1 MALSVPLS
9 RFTSRV
15 GGGSAFY
22 VRRPRV
28 MKISA
33 RDIQVFVAGALA
45 LLGTQALLQ
54 LPSYFFG
61 PAPASAWYDLLFYS
75 LSAALD
81 LLLGLA
87 VFFGRRWAIL
97 LTQIWLWLT
106 LALSIVS
113 AVRAVVV
120 SGPNKVLSYILLWTV
135 WSGLVISIA
144 LLLLI
149 HLSRSQRFQ
158 VDRTPNKSLQPTA
171 TAPSDLTEK

>member
-1 MALSVPLS
+1 MLGRL
-9 RFTSRV
+9 
-15 GGGSAFY
+15 
-22 VRRPRV
+22 RV

-45 LLGTQALLQ
+45 LLGARALLQ

-61 PAPASAWYDLLFYS
+61 PVHHAAWYDLLLYS
-75 LSAALD
+75 LSGALD

-97 LTQIWLWLT
+97 LTRIWLWLT
-106 LALSIVS
+106 LVLSIVT
-113 AVRAVVV
+113 AVHAAVVP
-120 SGPNKVLSYILLWTV
+120 GANKALSYILLWTV
-135 WSGLVISIA
+135 SSDLVIFIA

-158 VDRTPNKSLQPTA
+158 VNRTPNTEIGCKS
-171 TAPSDLTEK
+171 PSPK

>member
-1 MALSVPLS
+1 
-9 RFTSRV
+9 
-15 GGGSAFY
+15 
-22 VRRPRV
+22 

-61 PAPASAWYDLLFYS
+61 PVHDAAWHDLLFYS

-81 LLLGLA
+81 LVLGLA

-97 LTQIWLWLT
+97 LTQIWLSLT

-113 AVRAVVV
+113 AVRAVV
-120 SGPNKVLSYILLWTV
+120 SGTDKVLRYHLLWTV

-158 VDRTPNKSLQPTA
+158 VDRTPNKSRGCVKTPA
-171 TAPSDLTEK
+171 RRE

>member
-1 MALSVPLS
+1 
-9 RFTSRV
+9 
-15 GGGSAFY
+15 
-22 VRRPRV
+22 

-45 LLGTQALLQ
+45 LLGIQALLQ

-61 PAPASAWYDLLFYS
+61 PAHASAWYDLLVYS

-106 LALSIVS
+106 LALGIVS

-120 SGPNKVLSYILLWTV
+120 SGTAQALSYILLWTI
-135 WSGLVISIA
+135 WSGLVIFIA

-158 VDRTPNKSLQPTA
+158 VDRTPHKKPGA
-171 TAPSDLTEK
+171 

>member
-1 MALSVPLS
+1 
-9 RFTSRV
+9 
-15 GGGSAFY
+15 
-22 VRRPRV
+22 

-45 LLGTQALLQ
+45 LLGTQALFQ

-61 PAPASAWYDLLFYS
+61 PAHASAWYDLLVYS

-97 LTQIWLWLT
+97 LTEIWLWLT
-106 LALSIVS
+106 LAVSIVT
-113 AVRAVVV
+113 AVRAAVA
-120 SGPNKVLSYILLWTV
+120 SGTNKALSYILLWAV

-144 LLLLI
+144 LLFLI

-158 VDRTPNKSLQPTA
+158 GDRTDA
-171 TAPSDLTEK
+171 

>member
-1 MALSVPLS
+1 
-9 RFTSRV
+9 
-15 GGGSAFY
+15 
-22 VRRPRV
+22 

-106 LALSIVS
+106 LALSIVT
-113 AVRAVVV
+113 AVHAAVVP
-120 SGPNKVLSYILLWTV
+120 GTNKALSYILLWTV
-135 WSGLVISIA
+135 SSDLVIFIA

-158 VDRTPNKSLQPTA
+158 VNRTPNTEIGCKS
-171 TAPSDLTEK
+171 PSPK

>member
-1 MALSVPLS
+1 
-9 RFTSRV
+9 
-15 GGGSAFY
+15 
-22 VRRPRV
+22 

-113 AVRAVVV
+113 AVCAIVI

-149 HLSRSQRFQ
+149 HLSRSQKFRHEP
-158 VDRTPNKSLQPTA
+158 DA
-171 TAPSDLTEK
+171 

>member
-1 MALSVPLS
+1 
-9 RFTSRV
+9 
-15 GGGSAFY
+15 
-22 VRRPRV
+22 

-61 PAPASAWYDLLFYS
+61 PAHASAWYDLLFYS

-81 LLLGLA
+81 LVLGLA

-149 HLSRSQRFQ
+149 QLSRLQRFQ
-158 VDRTPNKSLQPTA
+158 VDRTPNTALEPTPS
-171 TAPSDLTEK
+171 APSDLTKP

>member
-1 MALSVPLS
+1 
-9 RFTSRV
+9 
-15 GGGSAFY
+15 
-22 VRRPRV
+22 

-61 PAPASAWYDLLFYS
+61 RAPASDWFDLLFYS

-87 VFFGRRWAIL
+87 VFFGRRRAIL
-97 LTQIWLWLT
+97 VTQIWLWLT
-106 LALSIVS
+106 LAFSIIM
-113 AVRAVVV
+113 AVRAVL
-120 SGPNKVLSYILLWTV
+120 GTNKTLTYILFWTALSY
-135 WSGLVISIA
+135 SVIFIA

-149 HLSRSQRFQ
+149 YLSRSQRFQ
-158 VDRTPNKSLQPTA
+158 GAGRTPTA
-171 TAPSDLTEK
+171 LEPFERVGNE